1 MPGPAAAQMPP
12 QPSHQVILDRIT
24 LIEGRLDRGEQRF
37 DRLGTKIDSI
47 DDRLR
52 NSMDDAA
59 THRQAMADTLQK
71 VAADV
76 AAMKAAAPEPGPWWR
91 RYVPFAAVAGAFLM
105 AGCGLGVLLALR
117 VIQPEHLTQI
127 IGLLGTRPAP

>member
-1 MPGPAAAQMPP
+1 MSRAAQATP

-24 LIEGRLDRGEQRF
+24 LIETRLDRGEQRF

-52 NSMDDAA
+52 DSMDDAA

-76 AAMKAAAPEPGPWWR
+76 AALKAAAPEAGPWWR
-91 RYVPFAAVAGAFLM
+91 RYLPFAAVAVAFLL
-105 AGCGLGVLLALR
+105 AGCGLGVLIVLG

-127 IGLLGTRPAP
+127 IGLLGARPAP